1 MKLVNIINE
10 VISEFILNEE
20 SIWYHGTPD
29 VRELRQAGSFLPKTN
44 TTDYISNPEKW
55 NELQNAM
62 QDAKSS
68 GNDDLYFKLLD
79 QAGELRKT
87 LTYKKPIYFT
97 ANHSV
102 ATTYADPKR
111 AFDYQNSV
119 PTIIKAKIDDSG
131 KILKVPA
138 HGERF
143 RMIKADIVRNAL
155 RNNGI
160 SEEEINKY
168 FNMFPQDIRNNTMSA
183 ETIGIIAQLLG
194 FDIVDV
200 LGVLDSYH
208 GGSIKST
215 VRMIFDP
222 QRIHIIN

>member
-10 VISEFILNEE
+10 VILEFTLNEE

-44 TTDYISNPEKW
+44 TTEYISDPQKW
-55 NELQNAM
+55 DELQNQM
-62 QDAKSS
+62 QNARASS
-68 GNDDLYFKLLD
+68 NKDEYFQLLD
-79 QAGELRKT
+79 QAGALRKT

-102 ATTYADPKR
+102 ASTYADPKR
-111 AFDYQNSV
+111 AFDYQGSV
-119 PTIIKAKIDDSG
+119 PTIIKARIDDSG

-143 RMIKADIVRNAL
+143 RMINADIVRNAL
-155 RNNGI
+155 KNNGI

-168 FNMFPQDIRNNTMSA
+168 FSMFPQDIRNNTMSA

-215 VRMIFDP
+215 VRMVFDP
-222 QRIHIIN
+222 QKIKIIS